1 MTTPPLDVPSSG
13 PAPVSACGC
22 RARSEDPHDRR
33 PAATRS
39 IHLLTI
45 CSVLLASSV
54 AYGTSGCNAGARRS
68 AMLARGP
75 ATSLRAGA
83 APCIDPPHWAA
94 GCIDPSHWGRL
105 AAPALRTGVADSTGR
120 GCRRHRGGDTPL
132 PRPATQRQGAGPSP
146 ASQHPAHH
154 ARRDNGRTP
163 KLRGGAET
171 TVERKVP
178 APPAAEATPE
188 RRDHCVRIVASA
200 LHRCLGSLGRTTLPL
215 APLPCVRIDWSAQS
229 LAPAS
234 ACGHA
239 SGRAPSHAQ
248 DHAKP
253 TPVRLDK

>member
-1 MTTPPLDVPSSG
+1 
-13 PAPVSACGC
+13 
-22 RARSEDPHDRR
+22 
-33 PAATRS
+33 
-39 IHLLTI
+39 
-45 CSVLLASSV
+45 
-54 AYGTSGCNAGARRS
+54 
-68 AMLARGP
+68 
-75 ATSLRAGA
+75 
-83 APCIDPPHWAA
+83 
-94 GCIDPSHWGRL
+94 
-105 AAPALRTGVADSTGR
+105 
-120 GCRRHRGGDTPL
+120 
-132 PRPATQRQGAGPSP
+132 P

-178 APPAAEATPE
+178 APSAAVATPE

-239 SGRAPSHAQ
+239 PSHAQ

>member
-1 MTTPPLDVPSSG
+1 VMTTPPLDVPSSG

-68 AMLARGP
+68 AMPARGP
-75 ATSLRAGA
+75 ATSLRAGE
-83 APCIDPPHWAA
+83 
-94 GCIDPSHWGRL
+94 
-105 AAPALRTGVADSTGR
+105 ADSTGR

-215 APLPCVRIDWSAQS
+215 APPSVRA
-229 LAPAS
+229 
-234 ACGHA
+234 H
-239 SGRAPSHAQ
+239 
-248 DHAKP
+248 
-253 TPVRLDK
+253 